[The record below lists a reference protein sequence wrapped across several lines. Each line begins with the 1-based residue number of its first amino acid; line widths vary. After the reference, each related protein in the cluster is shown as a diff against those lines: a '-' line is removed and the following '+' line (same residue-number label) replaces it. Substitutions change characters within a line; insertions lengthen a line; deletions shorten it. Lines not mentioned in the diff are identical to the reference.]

1 MFHPKSSSA
10 KDDIL
15 RSNCAS
21 ITLYGR
27 EGCVRCPV
35 AYILVLLNRQTDL
48 RLAVCIIAAQ
58 VPLGSVPSND
68 TTVKDPL
75 QVKSDSLLAWV
86 ASFDRVTVTSVK
98 CRTQ

>member
-1 MFHPKSSSA
+1 M
-10 KDDIL
+10 
-15 RSNCAS
+15 
-21 ITLYGR
+21 
-27 EGCVRCPV
+27 RCPAL